1 MIGDWQDEWDLE
13 RRGSYRS
20 VNRHDTCRGAAYLN
34 KKMQRTAG
42 EAFFFLLLA
51 HWPAAADFGRQ
62 AGKEEGLL
70 CLLTLRYNGN
80 MMNDTTWEKST
91 WH

>member
-1 MIGDWQDEWDLE
+1 MAISLRFIATSELGRWRQPGHWTPMSLACMCL
-13 RRGSYRS
+13 RPRKLRATGQRS
-20 VNRHDTCRGAAYLN
+20 I
-34 KKMQRTAG
+34 
-42 EAFFFLLLA
+42 
-51 HWPAAADFGRQ
+51 RQ